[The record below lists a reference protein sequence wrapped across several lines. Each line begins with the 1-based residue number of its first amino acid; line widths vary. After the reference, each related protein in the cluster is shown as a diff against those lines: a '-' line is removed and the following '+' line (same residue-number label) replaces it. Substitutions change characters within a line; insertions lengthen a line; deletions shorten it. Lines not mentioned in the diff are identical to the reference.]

1 MTLRLC
7 TVDGT
12 LVTPAWDGPRWVCL
26 GGELLNYA
34 RPHDRPTI
42 PEGRT
47 LLGQLHRDAW
57 EAREAGKDEVAR
69 MIARE
74 AIELFHA
81 IEAAERAAPVVGYRA
96 FKPTQK
102 VTG

>member
-1 MTLRLC
+1 MIRLC

-12 LVTPAWDGPRWVCL
+12 RVAPVWDGPRWRCL

-42 PEGRT
+42 PEGAHPTRPVAPRR
-47 LLGQLHRDAW
+47 LGS
-57 EAREAGKDEVAR
+57 AGGWQQSCGADDR
-69 MIARE
+69 PR
-74 AIELFHA
+74 AIELIHA

-102 VTG
+102 VQA

>member
-1 MTLRLC
+1 MIRLC

-12 LVTPAWDGPRWVCL
+12 RVAPVWDGPRWVCL

-57 EAREAGKDEVAR
+57 EAREAGNSPAAR

-81 IEAAERAAPVVGYRA
+81 IEAAERAQPVRGIVRFQP
-96 FKPTQK
+96 FKQI
-102 VTG
+102 GA